1 MPPSDTP
8 NFLIIMSDEH
18 GPMFSSTYGHR
29 LVDTSNMDR
38 LAARGTT
45 FDAHYSN
52 SPLCVPSRLSFMT
65 GKFVSTIRGW
75 DNATPLY
82 LGELTWPYLLRSRG
96 YDTALDGKMHM
107 LGRHALHGFDEQIAH
122 DPHAA
127 NAHPVFTWDD
137 TPRPPANAPDDY
149 DLSEHFPQA
158 GEPWPEV
165 INARSGTSKV
175 IEDDQTFEDAAHA
188 YLRDPARREKPFA
201 LCVGFIAPHFP
212 FAVPEPYFSRYYPDR
227 VDMPNNPP
235 GHLEDLPVAAVRL
248 RRMFGLG
255 GPYTDD
261 QVMRARAA
269 YYGMID
275 QLDDRIGRLM
285 DTLEAE
291 GLAENTV
298 IIHTSDHG
306 EMLGEHGLW
315 RKMCFYEQS
324 ARVPLQISWPGRLP
338 EGQRIAGVTSNV
350 DVTATILDLAGV
362 SPAEWNLD
370 GDSLLPLM
378 RGEAAEWKDEAFVEH
393 LAHGT
398 DRPRAMIRSGKYKLS
413 YNHGSPPEFELY
425 DLEADPGEFDN
436 RADDPALRDV
446 RDRLLARILDKW
458 GDADAMDAEIRASQ
472 KARLLMREV
481 MTADRDF

>member
-1 MPPSDTP
+1 
-8 NFLIIMSDEH
+8 
-18 GPMFSSTYGHR
+18 
-29 LVDTSNMDR
+29 
-38 LAARGTT
+38 
-45 FDAHYSN
+45 
-52 SPLCVPSRLSFMT
+52 
-65 GKFVSTIRGW
+65 
-75 DNATPLY
+75 
-82 LGELTWPYLLRSRG
+82 
-96 YDTALDGKMHM
+96 
-107 LGRHALHGFDEQIAH
+107 
-122 DPHAA
+122 
-127 NAHPVFTWDD
+127 
-137 TPRPPANAPDDY
+137 
-149 DLSEHFPQA
+149 
-158 GEPWPEV
+158 
-165 INARSGTSKV
+165 
-175 IEDDQTFEDAAHA
+175 
-188 YLRDPARREKPFA
+188 
-201 LCVGFIAPHFP
+201 
-212 FAVPEPYFSRYYPDR
+212 
-227 VDMPNNPP
+227 
-235 GHLEDLPVAAVRL
+235 LEDLPVAAVRL

-338 EGQRIAGVTSNV
+338 EGQRIGGVTSNV

-378 RGEAAEWKDEAFVEH
+378 HGEAAEWKDEAFVEH

-413 YNHGSPPEFELY
+413 YNHGSPPEYELY